1 MPKVLAIFGAGPGL
15 SRSVAHRFG
24 REGFR
29 VALVARDAARLE
41 GFVAELTAAGVQAL
55 AVPADLRDRD
65 QLPAV
70 VASIQRELGD
80 IDVLMTN
87 TVGEFGTRTGIIDAS
102 VEDIQTVFDT
112 AVLSTVVLVREV
124 LPGMLDRGDGALLL
138 SNGVSATVPVP
149 QLGNVGVASA
159 ARRSYALNLHTAL
172 SDRGVYVGSLS
183 VGALIDRSVPAQ
195 LIDAGDFP
203 GISDPATLERLNP
216 DDLADT
222 YWDMYTKRDRFE
234 VTAGSFGT

>member
-1 MPKVLAIFGAGPGL
+1 VPKVLAIFGAGPGL

-24 REGFR
+24 REGFS
-29 VALVARDAARLE
+29 VALVARDTERLD

-65 QLPAV
+65 RLPAV
-70 VASIQRELGD
+70 VAEIQRELGE
-80 IDVLMTN
+80 ISALMTN
-87 TVGEFGTRTGIIDAS
+87 TVGEFGARTSIVDAD
-102 VEDIQTVFDT
+102 VDNVQAVFDT
-112 AVLSTVVLVREV
+112 AVLSTIVLVREV
-124 LPGMLDRGDGALLL
+124 LPGMLERGDGALLL

-159 ARRSYALNLHTAL
+159 ARRAYALNLHAAL
-172 SDRGVYVGSLS
+172 ADRGVYVGSLL

-195 LIDAGDFP
+195 LIDSGEFP
-203 GISDPATLERLNP
+203 GAPDPAALERLDP

-222 YWDMYTKRDRFE
+222 YWDMYLKRDRFE
-234 VTAGSFGT
+234 VTAGSFGG

>member
-29 VALVARDAARLE
+29 VALVARDTARLD
-41 GFVAELTAAGVQAL
+41 GFVAELTAAGVSAL
-55 AVPADLRDRD
+55 AVPADLRDRS

-70 VASIQRELGD
+70 VAEIQRELGE
-80 IDVLMTN
+80 ISVLMTN
-87 TVGEFGTRTGIIDAS
+87 TVGEFGSRTSIVDADP
-102 VEDIQTVFDT
+102 ENIQEVFDT

-124 LPGMLDRGDGALLL
+124 LPTMLDRGDGALLL

-159 ARRSYALNLHTAL
+159 ARRAYALNLHAAL
-172 SDRGVYVGSLS
+172 ADQGIYVGTLE

-203 GISDPATLERLNP
+203 GISDPAALERLNP

-234 VTAGSFGT
+234 VTAGSFGG